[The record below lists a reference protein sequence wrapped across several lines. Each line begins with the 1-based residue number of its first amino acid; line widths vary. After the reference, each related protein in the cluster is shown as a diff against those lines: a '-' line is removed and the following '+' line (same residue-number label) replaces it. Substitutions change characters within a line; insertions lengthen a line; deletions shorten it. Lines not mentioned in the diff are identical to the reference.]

1 MYTIIKEIKTK
12 FNEYKENNP
21 FHFFILQTTINW
33 TAHHLFCALENL
45 YSLWKAVHELC
56 RFAIHVKYFNQH
68 RGTPPS

>member
-1 MYTIIKEIKTK
+1 MYTTIKEIKTK

-45 YSLWKAVHELC
+45 YFLC
-56 RFAIHVKYFNQH
+56 GRQYMNYVGLQFM
-68 RGTPPS
+68 